1 MKINKIIIFILTALL
16 YSNAGKAQDYQFQ
29 NRKLSDEKRI
39 DCLLQTMTLDEKILL
54 MSTNLGVRRLG
65 IPDCGQREGL
75 HGIAIGGPGN
85 WGVRKRDANG
95 KPYQEEYP
103 TTIFPQ
109 SYGLGESW
117 DTDLLQRIGAQMAEE
132 MRWYAQ
138 SPKSTCGNNLVLRAP
153 NADLGRD
160 PRWGRTEE
168 CFGEDALLTASLT
181 TAMIKGLQ
189 GNDKKYW
196 KTAAL
201 MKHFLANS
209 NEDGR
214 DSTSSDFSNRLF
226 REYYAY
232 PFYKG
237 IKDGGSRA
245 FMAAYNA
252 WNGVVMCAN
261 PILETITRKEWGMNG
276 IICTDGG
283 GLSLLISAHH
293 AYKDRAEGAAATI
306 KATTGQFLDR
316 YVEDVKEAIA
326 RGLVTESDIDKA
338 IRGNLYVALRLG
350 LLDGK
355 DTQNPY
361 ITIGKDTTQTAP
373 FLTAN
378 ARQLAREAVVKSAVL
393 MKNDGEQPLLPID
406 TKKVRRILLVG
417 PYADNIVQ
425 DWYSGKPPYEI
436 TIADGLKEALK
447 DTGVMIETLADNSMG
462 IAEKK
467 ARNADLV
474 IVCTDNHPYG
484 TKTDW
489 KFCPVPSD
497 GREAVDRKSLQLPDE
512 DLVRQMYAANKNV
525 VLILV
530 SSFPYSINWSKEH
543 IPAILHTTHCAQ
555 EQGNGIADILLGKVN
570 PAGRLT
576 QTWVSDITDLPDMM
590 DYDITH
596 GRTYMYNKKPVLF
609 KFGHGL
615 SYTRFQYGDMT
626 VKENKKS
633 FTITIPVTNSGKMD
647 GDEVVQIYARFKK
660 SKVLCPNILLC
671 GFKRVNIAAG
681 KTLTVQIEVEK
692 ERLSYWEESSH
703 QFVYEDCDIEFLRE
717 NQEVPQTRI

>member
-1 MKINKIIIFILTALL
+1 MKINKIVIFILTALL
-16 YSNAGKAQDYQFQ
+16 YSNAGKTQEYQFQ

-436 TIADGLKEALK
+436 TIAAGLKEALK

-474 IVCTDNHPYG
+474 IVCTGNHPYG

-555 EQGNGIADILLGKVN
+555 EQGNGITDILLGKAN

-660 SKVLCPNILLC
+660 SKVLRPNILLC
-671 GFKRVNIAAG
+671 GFKRVSIAAG

-692 ERLSYWEESSH
+692 ERLSYWDESSH
-703 QFVYEDCDIEFLRE
+703 RFVYEDCDIEFLSE
-717 NQEVPQTRI
+717 G

>member
-1 MKINKIIIFILTALL
+1 MKTNKIVIFILTALL
-16 YSNAGKAQDYQFQ
+16 YSNAGKAQEYQFQ

-350 LLDGK
+350 LLDGE

-378 ARQLAREAVVKSAVL
+378 ARQLAREAVVKSVVL

-425 DWYSGKPPYEI
+425 DWYSGKPPYQV

-474 IVCTDNHPYG
+474 IVCTGNHPYG

-555 EQGNGIADILLGKVN
+555 EQGNGIADILLGKAN

-660 SKVLCPNILLC
+660 SKVLRPNILLC

-692 ERLSYWEESSH
+692 ERLSYWDESSH
-703 QFVYEDCDIEFLRE
+703 QFVYEDCDIEFLSE
-717 NQEVPQTRI
+717 G

>member
-16 YSNAGKAQDYQFQ
+16 YSNAGKAQEYQFQ

-189 GNDKKYW
+189 GNDKQYW

-252 WNGVVMCAN
+252 WNGMVMCAN

-316 YVEDVKEAIA
+316 YMEDVKEAIA

-425 DWYSGKPPYEI
+425 DWYSGKPPYQV

-474 IVCTDNHPYG
+474 IVCTGNHPYG

-555 EQGNGIADILLGKVN
+555 EQGNGIADILLGKAN

>member
-1 MKINKIIIFILTALL
+1 MKTNKIVIFILTALL
-16 YSNAGKAQDYQFQ
+16 YSNAGKAQEYQFQ

-117 DTDLLQRIGAQMAEE
+117 DTDLLQRIGTQMAEE

-283 GLSLLISAHH
+283 GLSLLISA
-293 AYKDRAEGAAATI
+293 
-306 KATTGQFLDR
+306 L
-316 YVEDVKEAIA
+316 
-326 RGLVTESDIDKA
+326 
-338 IRGNLYVALRLG
+338 
-350 LLDGK
+350 
-355 DTQNPY
+355 
-361 ITIGKDTTQTAP
+361 
-373 FLTAN
+373 
-378 ARQLAREAVVKSAVL
+378 
-393 MKNDGEQPLLPID
+393 
-406 TKKVRRILLVG
+406 
-417 PYADNIVQ
+417 
-425 DWYSGKPPYEI
+425 
-436 TIADGLKEALK
+436 
-447 DTGVMIETLADNSMG
+447 
-462 IAEKK
+462 
-467 ARNADLV
+467 
-474 IVCTDNHPYG
+474 
-484 TKTDW
+484 
-489 KFCPVPSD
+489 
-497 GREAVDRKSLQLPDE
+497 SL
-512 DLVRQMYAANKNV
+512 
-525 VLILV
+525 
-530 SSFPYSINWSKEH
+530 
-543 IPAILHTTHCAQ
+543 
-555 EQGNGIADILLGKVN
+555 
-570 PAGRLT
+570 
-576 QTWVSDITDLPDMM
+576 
-590 DYDITH
+590 
-596 GRTYMYNKKPVLF
+596 
-609 KFGHGL
+609 
-615 SYTRFQYGDMT
+615 
-626 VKENKKS
+626 
-633 FTITIPVTNSGKMD
+633 
-647 GDEVVQIYARFKK
+647 
-660 SKVLCPNILLC
+660 
-671 GFKRVNIAAG
+671 
-681 KTLTVQIEVEK
+681 
-692 ERLSYWEESSH
+692 
-703 QFVYEDCDIEFLRE
+703 
-717 NQEVPQTRI
+717 

>member
-1 MKINKIIIFILTALL
+1 MKTNKIVIFILTALL

-109 SYGLGESW
+109 AYGLGESW

-293 AYKDRAEGAAATI
+293 AYKDKAEGAAATI

-326 RGLVTESDIDKA
+326 RGLVTESGIDKA

-425 DWYSGKPPYEI
+425 DWYSGKPPYQV

-474 IVCTDNHPYG
+474 IVCTGNHPYG

-555 EQGNGIADILLGKVN
+555 EQGNGIADILLGKAN

-626 VKENKKS
+626 IKENKKS

-660 SKVLCPNILLC
+660 SKVLRPNILLC

-692 ERLSYWEESSH
+692 ERLSYWDESSH

>member
-1 MKINKIIIFILTALL
+1 MKLKTIAIIIFATLL
-16 YSNAGKAQDYQFQ
+16 NCNAASAQEYNFQ
-29 NRKLSDEKRI
+29 NRRLSDDKRI
-39 DCLLQTMTLDEKILL
+39 DCLLQTMTLDEKIQML
-54 MSTNLGVRRLG
+54 STNLGVKRLG

-85 WGVRKRDANG
+85 WGVRKKDADG
-95 KPYQEEYP
+95 RQYQEEYP

-117 DTDLLQRIGAQMAEE
+117 DTDLLERIGAQMAEE

-138 SPKSTCGNNLVLRAP
+138 SPKSVCGNNLVLRAP

-168 CFGEDALLTASLT
+168 CFGEDALLTAFLT
-181 TAMIKGLQ
+181 SAMIRGLQ
-189 GNDKKYW
+189 GNDKRYW

-214 DSTSSDFSNRLF
+214 DSTSSNFSQRLF
-226 REYYAY
+226 REYYSY

-245 FMAAYNA
+245 FMAAYNG
-252 WNGVVMCAN
+252 WNGVAMCVN
-261 PILETITRKEWGMNG
+261 PILESIARKEWGMNG

-283 GLSLLISAHH
+283 GLGLLVTAHH

-326 RGLVTESDIDKA
+326 RGIVTEADIDKA
-338 IRGNLYVALRLG
+338 IRGNIYVALRLG

-361 ITIGKDTTQTAP
+361 ISIGKDTTQTAP
-373 FLTAN
+373 FLTDH

-393 MKNDGEQPLLPID
+393 MKNDGERPLLPID
-406 TKKVRRILLVG
+406 TTKIKRILLVG
-417 PYADNIVQ
+417 PYADNIIQ
-425 DWYSGKPPYEI
+425 DWYSGKPPYQV

-447 DTGVMIETLADNSMG
+447 GTNVIVETLTDNSMG
-462 IAEKK
+462 KAAEISRKS
-467 ARNADLV
+467 DLV
-474 IVCTDNHPYG
+474 IVCTGNHPYG

-489 KFCPVPSD
+489 RFCPVPSD
-497 GREAVDRKSLQLPDE
+497 GREAVDRKSLQLSDE
-512 DLVRQMYAANKNV
+512 DLVREMYAANKNV
-525 VLILV
+525 VLVLV
-530 SSFPYSINWSKEH
+530 SSFPYAINWSREH

-555 EQGNGIADILLGKVN
+555 EQGNGIADILLGKAN

-576 QTWVSDITDLPDMM
+576 QTWVSDIIDLPDML

-596 GRTYMYNKKPVLF
+596 GRTYMYSAKPALF
-609 KFGHGL
+609 NFGHGL
-615 SYTRFQYGDMT
+615 SYTRFSYGEMK
-626 VKENKKS
+626 VKENKNG
-633 FTITIPVTNSGKMD
+633 FTITVPVTNSGKMD
-647 GDEVVQIYARFKK
+647 GDEVVQIYARFNH
-660 SKVLCPNILLC
+660 SKVQRPNILLC
-671 GFKRVNIAAG
+671 GFKRVNIPVG
-681 KTLTVQIEVEK
+681 KTVTVEIEVEK
-692 ERLSYWEESSH
+692 ERLSYWDETTGK
-703 QFVYEDCDIEFLRE
+703 FVYEDCGVEFLTG
-717 NQEVPQTRI
+717 NP

>member
-1 MKINKIIIFILTALL
+1 MKTNKIVIFILTALL
-16 YSNAGKAQDYQFQ
+16 YSNAGKAQEYQFQ

-378 ARQLAREAVVKSAVL
+378 ARQLAREAVVKSVVL

-436 TIADGLKEALK
+436 TIAAGLKEALK

-474 IVCTDNHPYG
+474 IVCTGNHPYG

-555 EQGNGIADILLGKVN
+555 EQGNGIADILLGKAN

-660 SKVLCPNILLC
+660 SKVLRPNILLC

-692 ERLSYWEESSH
+692 ERLSYWDESSH
-703 QFVYEDCDIEFLRE
+703 QFVYEDCDIEFLSE
-717 NQEVPQTRI
+717 G

>member
-1 MKINKIIIFILTALL
+1 MKTNKIVIFILTALL

-117 DTDLLQRIGAQMAEE
+117 NTDLLQRIGAQMAEE

-373 FLTAN
+373 FHTAN

-436 TIADGLKEALK
+436 TIAAGLKEALK
-447 DTGVMIETLADNSMG
+447 DTGVMIEILADNSMG

-474 IVCTDNHPYG
+474 IVCTGNHPYG

-555 EQGNGIADILLGKVN
+555 EQGNGIADILLGKAN

-660 SKVLCPNILLC
+660 SKVLRPNILLC

-692 ERLSYWEESSH
+692 ERLSYWDESSH
-703 QFVYEDCDIEFLRE
+703 QFVYENCDIEFLSE
-717 NQEVPQTRI
+717 G

>member
-425 DWYSGKPPYEI
+425 DWYSGKPPYQV

-474 IVCTDNHPYG
+474 IVCTGNHPYG

-555 EQGNGIADILLGKVN
+555 EQGNGIADILLGKAN

-647 GDEVVQIYARFKK
+647 GDEVIQIYARFKK
-660 SKVLCPNILLC
+660 SKVLRPNILLC

-692 ERLSYWEESSH
+692 ERLSYWDESSH
-703 QFVYEDCDIEFLRE
+703 QFVYEDCDIEFLSE
-717 NQEVPQTRI
+717 G

>member
-1 MKINKIIIFILTALL
+1 MKTNKIVIFILTALL
-16 YSNAGKAQDYQFQ
+16 YSNAGKAQEYQFQ

-54 MSTNLGVRRLG
+54 MSTNLGVRRLD

-214 DSTSSDFSNRLF
+214 DSTSSDFNNRLF

-316 YVEDVKEAIA
+316 YVEDVREAIA

-474 IVCTDNHPYG
+474 IVCTGNHPYG

-555 EQGNGIADILLGKVN
+555 EQGNGIADILLGKAN

-615 SYTRFQYGDMT
+615 SYTRFQYGYMT

-660 SKVLCPNILLC
+660 SKVLRPNILLC

-692 ERLSYWEESSH
+692 ERLSYWDESSH
-703 QFVYEDCDIEFLRE
+703 QFVYENCDIEFLSE
-717 NQEVPQTRI
+717 G

>member
-1 MKINKIIIFILTALL
+1 MKINKIVFFILTALL
-16 YSNAGKAQDYQFQ
+16 YSNAGKAQEYQFQ

-39 DCLLQTMTLDEKILL
+39 DCLLQTITLDEKILL

-425 DWYSGKPPYEI
+425 DWYSGKPPYQV

-474 IVCTDNHPYG
+474 IVCTGNHPYG

-555 EQGNGIADILLGKVN
+555 EQGNGIADILLGKAN

-626 VKENKKS
+626 IKENKKS

-660 SKVLCPNILLC
+660 SKVLRPNILLC

-692 ERLSYWEESSH
+692 ERLSYWDESSH

>member
-1 MKINKIIIFILTALL
+1 MKTNKIVIFILTALL
-16 YSNAGKAQDYQFQ
+16 YSNAGKAQEYQFQ

-283 GLSLLISAHH
+283 GLSLLISAHY

-350 LLDGK
+350 LLDGE

-425 DWYSGKPPYEI
+425 DWYSGKPPYQV
-436 TIADGLKEALK
+436 TIATGLKEALK
-447 DTGVMIETLADNSMG
+447 DTGVMIEALADNSMG

-474 IVCTDNHPYG
+474 IVCTGNHPYG

-555 EQGNGIADILLGKVN
+555 EQGNGIADILLGKAN

-660 SKVLCPNILLC
+660 SKVLRPNILLC

-692 ERLSYWEESSH
+692 ERLSYWDESSH
-703 QFVYEDCDIEFLRE
+703 QFVYEDCDIEFLSE
-717 NQEVPQTRI
+717 G